1 MPDEDPDARSAGG
14 GRARKLRT
22 WLLGIAVAAVGA
34 TLTNFATGGISDGV
48 SSAWDALTGS
58 EDEKP
63 PPPPKVRAPLI
74 VSAHVTRGRRSAF
87 VFEQPRSELTPLPP
101 DLGSDA
107 ARAAWVTRNGGID
120 AFTTAVEITVEGR
133 SAAAV
138 ILSGLTVEVVSRH
151 SPPTGTLLQ
160 AEGAG
165 GIGVRYFTVDL
176 DQPRPTPLL
185 GEANEPRPGERP
197 LNFPYKVSLSD
208 PEVFVLFAKTQRC
221 DCQWT
226 ARLRWRS
233 GGKEGTTTIREGG
246 RPFRTASGTAAK
258 DVIERSSAAA
268 S

>member
-1 MPDEDPDARSAGG
+1 MPDEDPDARPAAG

-22 WLLGIAVAAVGA
+22 WLVGIALAAVTA
-34 TLTNFATGGISDGV
+34 ALTDVATGGITDGV

-58 EDEKP
+58 EEAK

-74 VSAHVTRGRRSAF
+74 VSARVQRGRRSAF
-87 VFEQPRSELTPLPP
+87 VFEQPRSELTPLPATV
-101 DLGSDA
+101 GSDA
-107 ARAAWVTRNGGID
+107 ARAAWVERNDGID

-138 ILSGLTVEVVSRH
+138 ILSGLTVTVASRDA
-151 SPPTGTLLQ
+151 PPTGTLLE

-176 DQPRPTPLL
+176 DQPMPTPEL

-197 LNFPYKVSLSD
+197 LDFPYKVSLSD
-208 PEVFVLFAKTQRC
+208 PEVFVLFANTQRC
-221 DCQWT
+221 DCRWT
-226 ARLRWRS
+226 AELRWRS
-233 GGKEGTTTIREGG
+233 GGKEGTTTIRDG
-246 RPFRTASGTAAK
+246 REPFRTASGDAAK
-258 DVIERSSAAA
+258 DVIQRSTTAA

>member
-1 MPDEDPDARSAGG
+1 MPEEDPDARSAGG

-58 EDEKP
+58 EHEKP

-87 VFEQPRSELTPLPP
+87 VFEQPRSELAPLPP

-120 AFTTAVEITVEGR
+120 VFTTAVEITVEGR

-185 GEANEPRPGERP
+185 GEADEPRPGERP
-197 LNFPYKVSLSD
+197 LNFPYKVSLSNT
-208 PEVFVLFAKTQRC
+208 EVFVLFAKTQRL
-221 DCQWT
+221 
-226 ARLRWRS
+226 RLPVDRS
-233 GGKEGTTTIREGG
+233 VAMALGGQGGDHHHPRG
-246 RPFRTASGTAAK
+246 RPAVPHRLGTAAK